1 MATNGD
7 RMNIFQRFK
16 NMIGAVL
23 GEIFYNNILESE
35 IEVSVPSKCVAQ
47 FKGSQGTL
55 GWSVLHF
62 HKLESLPR
70 LSRRCSQNHTNRKD
84 VTGILNLRERSA
96 TGVFGSMAHNP
107 YSCQTS
113 IKKTLLEVFQSMP
126 DTTFIWKYE
135 EEDSKLVAHL
145 KNVHLSSWVPQ
156 KALLG
161 KYLKLPIN
169 RHTGEITLSAD
180 PRLSVFVTHGG
191 LGSTTELAH
200 MGKPALLIP
209 LFSDQTRN
217 AHMLVR
223 HGGGI
228 VLNKNDL
235 ENAGKV
241 TASLKSILSDA
252 SYAQN
257 AKRLAAML
265 LNQPISAKQL
275 FIRHSEFA
283 GRFGRLP
290 NLDPYGRQL
299 SFFQYYLIDLLLV
312 VVTVFT
318 VSIFVVVHACRIFLL
333 CQV

>member
-1 MATNGD
+1 MLEMLTL
-7 RMNIFQRFK
+7 FLQ
-16 NMIGAVL
+16 
-23 GEIFYNNILESE
+23 EWNNILNL
-35 IEVSVPSKCVAQ
+35 KN
-47 FKGSQGTL
+47 T
-55 GWSVLHF
+55 SVLV
-62 HKLESLPR
+62 S
-70 LSRRCSQNHTNRKD
+70 
-84 VTGILNLRERSA
+84 
-96 TGVFGSMAHNP
+96 FGSMAKSVLMP
-107 YSCQTS
+107 DQY
-113 IKKTLLEVFQSMP
+113 KKTLLEVFQSMP

-283 GRFGRLP
+283 GSPKMVFLVGRE
-290 NLDPYGRQL
+290 
-299 SFFQYYLIDLLLV
+299 
-312 VVTVFT
+312 
-318 VSIFVVVHACRIFLL
+318 
-333 CQV
+333 